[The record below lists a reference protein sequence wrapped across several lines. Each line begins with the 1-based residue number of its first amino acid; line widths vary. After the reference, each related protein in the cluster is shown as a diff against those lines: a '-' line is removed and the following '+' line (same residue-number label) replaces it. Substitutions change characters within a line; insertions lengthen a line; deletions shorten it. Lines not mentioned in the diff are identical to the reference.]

1 MDRGNRGLRV
11 YVLAALLAVGAFALA
26 SPTPAAAEGIFDF
39 FFGGLHRAFE
49 PQRRAS
55 AYAEPEAAPYGGP
68 GAPVD
73 TPQRYAGG
81 GASSGYCVRTC
92 DGHYFPVHAEG
103 NISAAEM
110 CRAFCPGSETRL
122 YSGASKIDNTVA
134 ADGSR
139 YSDLDHAFL
148 YRKQLVAGCTCN
160 GHDPF
165 GLAHIDVKTDPSLRP
180 GDVVATKAGMV
191 AFTGRGRDSTADFTP
206 INSDRGLAKA
216 YREKLSEM
224 KIMPPNPGAR
234 KQTPVELPLAAA
246 SSPRDSSHQ
255 AQLSR

>member
-1 MDRGNRGLRV
+1 MNALAA
-11 YVLAALLAVGAFALA
+11 VLAAGAFALA
-26 SPTPAAAEGIFDF
+26 APTPAAAEGIFDF
-39 FFGGLHRAFE
+39 FFGGLHRAME
-49 PQRRAS
+49 PQRPAS

-68 GAPVD
+68 GAPAEA
-73 TPQRYAGG
+73 PQRYAGG
-81 GASSGYCVRTC
+81 GAASGYCVRTC
-92 DGHYFPVHAEG
+92 DGHYFPVRAEG

-110 CRAFCPGSETRL
+110 CHAFCPGSETRL

-165 GLAHIDVKTDPSLRP
+165 GLAQIDVKTDPSLRP
-180 GDVVATKAGMV
+180 GDVVATKSGMV
-191 AFTGRGRDSTADFTP
+191 AYTGRNKDKTADFTP
-206 INSDRGLAKA
+206 VNADRGLAKS

-224 KIMPPNPGAR
+224 KIMPPNAGAR
-234 KQTPVELPLAAA
+234 KQTPVSLPLAAE
-246 SSPRDSSHQ
+246 SSRRDSSHQ
-255 AQLSR
+255 AQLAR

>member
-1 MDRGNRGLRV
+1 MGSANRRYGV
-11 YVLAALLAVGAFALA
+11 CTLAAAMAATTFALA
-26 SPTPAAAEGIFDF
+26 SPSPASAEGIFDF
-39 FFGGLHRAFE
+39 FFGGLHRAIE

-73 TPQRYAGG
+73 TSQRYADVGPH
-81 GASSGYCVRTC
+81 SGYCVRTC
-92 DGHYFPVHAEG
+92 DGRYFPVRAEG

-122 YSGASKIDNTVA
+122 YSSAGKIDTAVA

-139 YSDLDHAFL
+139 YRDLDHAFL
-148 YRKQLVAGCTCN
+148 YRQQLVAGCTCN

-165 GLAHIDVKTDPSLRP
+165 GLAHVDVKTDPSLRP

-191 AFTGRGRDSTADFTP
+191 AFTGRNKDRTADFTP
-206 INSDRGLAKA
+206 ANADRALSKA

-234 KQTPVELPLAAA
+234 KQTPVSLPLAAEA
-246 SSPRDSSHQ
+246 SRHEGRHQ